1 MRQHRRVVRK
11 YDANFRIMVMAD
23 KKLHKP
29 LLLLTEMP
37 LNTKYMHICIHK
49 NVLLEI
55 ITFSADLFY
64 IFNTIVNLYQLL
76 DITKISIHSDQL
88 NFYLY

>member
-11 YDANFRIMVMAD
+11 YDANFRIMVMVD

-37 LNTKYMHICIHK
+37 LNTKYIHTYMHTQKCCLTIRYN
-49 NVLLEI
+49 NVFSRFDLYFQHLNKFIPI
-55 ITFSADLFY
+55 IRY
-64 IFNTIVNLYQLL
+64 NNNFNSQ
-76 DITKISIHSDQL
+76 
-88 NFYLY
+88 